1 MLNIYLSRNHLR
13 GANVMY
19 QTNLIFTKET
29 NLTYLRKLEL
39 IFSCL
44 RIPEKTYVTGR
55 PPYPVSAMVNAFVFK
70 NLRGLL
76 NIADLARELNC
87 YPALSQVCGFHSFPN
102 KERLSH
108 FLKYT
113 SHELFQG
120 IRENLIKE
128 LLRSG
133 EIKGKY
139 LSTDS
144 CPIKSPVKQ
153 NNLKTNVKDRF
164 DKHKIPKTDKE
175 ARLGAYVVYPSAKK
189 VQFFWGYRN
198 HIINDAVS
206 ELPLVEIT
214 KPANVHESTL
224 LISQLKYLKKAFKL
238 SPRAVIA
245 DSAFD
250 SAGIIEYVVKE
261 LKAKPVIA
269 KNPRGDK
276 DHMVKLSP
284 KGIPICLAGFEM
296 MNQGKYYDKEQNR
309 MRHKFICPVKARKS
323 FARKVG
329 WFCPWNHPKFYSNR
343 YGCVVNLR
351 IDVDTS
357 IRQNIDYG
365 SQAFKKLYSLR
376 TSSERIFSRLL
387 VFSMQRSSVKGLN
400 TTANLCSLAHISV
413 LAVALAAIKLG
424 HNRKLRFIKSFF
436 AI

>member
-1 MLNIYLSRNHLR
+1 
-13 GANVMY
+13 MY

-39 IFSCL
+39 FFSCL
-44 RIPEKTYVTGR
+44 TIPEIGYITGR
-55 PPYPVSAMVNAFVFK
+55 PPYPISAMVNAFIFK
-70 NLRGLL
+70 NLRGLPNL
-76 NIADLARELNC
+76 ADLARELSC
-87 YPALSQVCGFHSFPN
+87 YPALSQVCGFSSFPN

-113 SHELFQG
+113 PHELFQG
-120 IRENLIKE
+120 IRDNLIKE

-133 EIKGKY
+133 EIKGEY

-144 CPIKSPVKQ
+144 CPIKSPVKE

-164 DKHKIPKTDKE
+164 DKDKIPKTDKE
-175 ARLGAYVVYPSAKK
+175 ARLGAYVVYPSSKK

-198 HIINDAVS
+198 HIINDAIS
-206 ELPLVEIT
+206 ELPLAEVT

-224 LISQLKYLKKAFKL
+224 LIPQLKYLKDTLGL
-238 SPRAVIA
+238 SPKAVIA

-261 LKAKPVIA
+261 LKAKPIIA
-269 KNPRGDK
+269 KNPRGAK
-276 DHMVKLSP
+276 EHTARLSS
-284 KGIPICLAGFEM
+284 KGIQICLSGFEM
-296 MNQGKYYDKEQNR
+296 VSCGKFYDKEQNR

-329 WFCPWNHPKFYSNR
+329 WFCPWNHPKFYANR

-365 SQAFKKLYSLR
+365 SQAFKKLYALR

-400 TTANLCSLAHISV
+400 ATANLCSLAHISV
-413 LAVALAAIKLG
+413 LAVALAAVKLG
-424 HNRKLRFIKSFF
+424 HKHKLRFIKSFF
-436 AI
+436 TI

>member
-1 MLNIYLSRNHLR
+1 
-13 GANVMY
+13 MY

-44 RIPEKTYVTGR
+44 RIPEKTYITGR
-55 PPYPVSAMVNAFVFK
+55 PAYPISAMVNAFVFK

-76 NIADLARELNC
+76 NLADLARELNC
-87 YPALSQVCGFHSFPN
+87 YPALSQACGFRFFPN

-113 SHELFQG
+113 SHELFQN

-144 CPIKSPVKQ
+144 CPVKSPVKE

-164 DKHKIPKTDKE
+164 NKNKIPKTDKD
-175 ARLGAYVVYPSAKK
+175 ARLGAYVVYPANKK
-189 VQFFWGYRN
+189 VQFFWGYRS
-198 HIINDAVS
+198 HIINDAES
-206 ELPLVEIT
+206 ELPLAEIT
-214 KPANVHESTL
+214 KPANVHEATL
-224 LISQLKYLKKAFKL
+224 LIPQLKYLKKKFKL
-238 SPRAVIA
+238 LPKAVIA
-245 DSAFD
+245 DSGFD
-250 SAGIIEYVVKE
+250 STNIIDYVAKE

-269 KNPRGDK
+269 RNPRGAK
-276 DHMVKLSP
+276 NPKVKISS

-296 MNQGKYYDKEQNR
+296 VSRGKFYDKEQNR
-309 MRHKFICPVKARKS
+309 MRHKFICPIKAGKK
-323 FARKVG
+323 FARKLG

-343 YGCVVNLR
+343 YGCTTNIRLKT
-351 IDVDTS
+351 DTS
-357 IRQNIDYG
+357 IRDNIDYG
-365 SQAFKKLYSLR
+365 SQTFKKLYALR

-387 VFSMQRSSVKGLN
+387 VFSMQRSSIKGLH
-400 TTANLCSLAHISV
+400 TTANLCSLGHISV
-413 LAVALAAIKLG
+413 LAVALAAVKSG
-424 HNRKLRFIKSFF
+424 NKHKLRFIKSFF
-436 AI
+436 TI